1 MAENIILDTEVE
13 RYDTVYLGSALETK
27 TKMSAITQKDLY
39 ENAILKLYTPHPHQV
54 KWIDKLNTVILFEEV
69 WDSVHN
75 TFSLNQTKTVIW
87 EQIHLN
93 FYTQYSYKN
102 KWHATLAKC
111 PLCNKIPQNIY
122 HIILHCD
129 FVNTIWAHIQCTLS
143 KLDPR
148 PVTDEEKSF
157 GIVHIK
163 KTAGMTLRNWLT
175 YKMRE
180 QVMDFERKAYHS
192 PKAASISLFKTTF
205 NRAIAYDLKK
215 LMIRFEHEG
224 KLNLFDEVIALKGIL
239 IKKLRDGKYRANNV
253 FPL

>member
-1 MAENIILDTEVE
+1 
-13 RYDTVYLGSALETK
+13 
-27 TKMSAITQKDLY
+27 
-39 ENAILKLYTPHPHQV
+39 
-54 KWIDKLNTVILFEEV
+54 
-69 WDSVHN
+69 
-75 TFSLNQTKTVIW
+75 
-87 EQIHLN
+87 
-93 FYTQYSYKN
+93 
-102 KWHATLAKC
+102 
-111 PLCNKIPQNIY
+111 
-122 HIILHCD
+122 
-129 FVNTIWAHIQCTLS
+129 
-143 KLDPR
+143 
-148 PVTDEEKSF
+148 
-157 GIVHIK
+157 
-163 KTAGMTLRNWLT
+163 MTLRNWLT